1 MAPLN
6 SKPGRFPGQPGAVL
20 RRLRRERLWSLS
32 ELSKRTGFP
41 VSTLSKI
48 ETGKMSLT
56 YDKLTR
62 ISEGLDVDLA
72 RIFSENDGQSAP
84 ARKSGFEGRR
94 SVTRR
99 NEGGVIDTPSYK
111 HAYHATDL
119 LEKKFVP
126 IVAEIKHRSIEEF
139 DDLIRHE
146 GDEFTF
152 VLEGT
157 VEFHS
162 ELYAPTILHPGD
174 SVYFDSR
181 MGHAYVAVG
190 DEPCRVL
197 SICTGHEVHASQE
210 KVRSAA
216 ASSSKTEPT
225 KPVVEAG
232 GRAKAKS
239 KRARSRAK

>member
-1 MAPLN
+1 MASLN

-72 RIFSENDGQSAP
+72 RIFSADDAESA
-84 ARKSGFEGRR
+84 ATRKPGFEGRR

-99 NEGGVIDTPSYK
+99 NEGGMIDTPSYK

-119 LEKKFVP
+119 LDKKFVP

-139 DDLIRHE
+139 EDLIRHE
-146 GDEFTF
+146 GDEFTY

-181 MGHAYVAVG
+181 MGHAYVALG
-190 DEPCRVL
+190 DAPCRVL
-197 SICTGHEVHASQE
+197 SICTGPEAHASQS
-210 KVRSAA
+210 KARTAAGSADRSAA
-216 ASSSKTEPT
+216 V
-225 KPVVEAG
+225 KPATEAG

-239 KRARSRAK
+239 KRGKTRQK